1 MAETK
6 GGWPA
11 FSMPLLEPMET
22 VGSSAY
28 MVFWSLI
35 KVIAIPFQNFV
46 FALAARVP
54 QPQGMSTWGLA
65 EVKATAA

>member
-11 FSMPLLEPMET
+11 FSMPLLEQMET
-22 VGSSAY
+22 VGSSTY
-28 MVFWSLI
+28 MIFWSLI
-35 KVIAIPFQNFV
+35 KVISNPFRNFV
-46 FALAARVP
+46 FALAARIP
-54 QPQGMSTWGLA
+54 QPQGMSTSEVA